1 MNLLNGY
8 DNGDKVPLLPRDI
21 FSSKLSYRITKHKV
35 SSFILGFE
43 MLFIG
48 VLFFT
53 IVKSQDARIGLL
65 ILGSFLILFTWL
77 IVLVAT
83 RDAGLTKANQ
93 LSFLRE
99 VTIVKPGL
107 DTKKWDTIASRLNPV
122 FYENCASATPYFFYD
137 GEACSSV
144 FTRYF
149 LTPYYADK
157 AWNERVKGQ
166 HVEPS
171 GEQVAS
177 GESQVAPA
185 HQRWN
190 AYSELSPF
198 IEEAVTA
205 YQESLETRWNEM
217 LNGSSPV

>member
-1 MNLLNGY
+1 MSLKMNLLEGS

-21 FSSKLSYRITKHKV
+21 FSSKLSYRITTHKV
-35 SSFILGFE
+35 SSFILGSE

-53 IVKSQDARIGLL
+53 VVRSQDGRFGLL
-65 ILGSFLILFTWL
+65 IFGSMLILFTWA
-77 IVLVAT
+77 IVFLAT
-83 RDAGLTKANQ
+83 HDRGLTKANQ

-99 VTIVKPGL
+99 VTMVKPGL
-107 DTKKWDTIASRLNPV
+107 DTKKWDAIASRLNPV

-149 LTPYYADK
+149 LTP
-157 AWNERVKGQ
+157 
-166 HVEPS
+166 
-171 GEQVAS
+171 
-177 GESQVAPA
+177 A

-190 AYSELSPF
+190 DNSELSPF

-205 YQESLETRWNEM
+205 YKGSLETRWNEM
-217 LNGSSPV
+217 MNGSSSV

>member
-1 MNLLNGY
+1 MNLLEGS

-21 FSSKLSYRITKHKV
+21 FSSKLSYRITTHKV
-35 SSFILGFE
+35 SSFILGSE
-43 MLFIG
+43 MLFIS

-53 IVKSQDARIGLL
+53 VVRSQDGRIGLL
-65 ILGSFLILFTWL
+65 ILGSLLILFTWV
-77 IVLVAT
+77 IVFLAT
-83 RDAGLTKANQ
+83 RDSGFTKANQ

-149 LTPYYADK
+149 LTSYYADK
-157 AWNERVKGQ
+157 SWNERVKGQ
-166 HVEPS
+166 SVETN
-171 GEQVAS
+171 GEQAAS

-205 YQESLETRWNEM
+205 YQGSLETRWNEM
-217 LNGSSPV
+217 MNGSSSV